1 MAAFVDKGRVT
12 STKTKVPRETW
23 IETARRVLIEE
34 GIAGV
39 KVDRLANRLGV
50 TRGGFYHNFGDRE
63 ILLQALL
70 DHWEATCRFLPEQP
84 MANGASGAA
93 AWMDELVQRRLID
106 EDGYD
111 HRFDMAVRE
120 WGRSDQRARWA
131 VERADRSRLAAL
143 HRFFSALGHTD
154 AEAQF
159 RARIFYYHQI
169 GYYALGVQESAAER
183 RRNAGE
189 YLRALCG
196 DRYAPVGEADATPPR
211 RRSK

>member
-1 MAAFVDKGRVT
+1 MAAFTDNGRVT
-12 STKTKVPRETW
+12 SSKTKVPRDTW
-23 IETARRVLIEE
+23 VETARRVLIEE

-70 DHWEATCRFLPEQP
+70 DHWEATCHFLPEQP
-84 MANGASGAA
+84 MANSAAGAA
-93 AWMDELVQRRLID
+93 AWMEELAQRRLID

-143 HRFFSALGHTD
+143 HRFFRVLGHSD
-154 AEAQF
+154 ADAQF
-159 RARIFYYHQI
+159 RSRIFYYHQI
-169 GYYALGVQESAAER
+169 GYYALGVQESVAER

-196 DRYAPVGEADATPPR
+196 DLYTRIEDRAPSPTRQR
-211 RRSK
+211 R

>member
-1 MAAFVDKGRVT
+1 M
-12 STKTKVPRETW
+12 
-23 IETARRVLIEE
+23 LIEE

-50 TRGGFYHNFGDRE
+50 TRGGFYHNFSDRE
-63 ILLQALL
+63 ILLQTLL
-70 DHWEATCRFLPEQP
+70 DHWEATCSFLPEQP
-84 MANGASGAA
+84 MANSVAGAA
-93 AWMDELVQRRLID
+93 AWIDELVQRRLID

-143 HRFFSALGHTD
+143 HRFFKTLGHSEAD
-154 AEAQF
+154 AQF

-196 DRYAPVGEADATPPR
+196 DLHSQIEDAGTRPHQEQR
-211 RRSK
+211 T